1 MVCRPP
7 DASQTWLTFSTD
19 SKSPDKAILLPSQP
33 ESPLLY
39 TTTRG
44 LRSVPYIVLCNSG
57 MTEASAL
64 HLSYILELH
73 HVPEKL
79 LTRVPNAKAGAP
91 TQQLLS
97 YNESQCRG
105 IIYLPN
111 PLLGSAGHKV
121 LELAEMMRDG
131 YSKSAPDDFREL
143 SKALVMSTDMLKRAS
158 GAQVGLGGGACDK
171 RHPNPAAIGI
181 RDQLGQEDL
190 TESELDRAR
199 RRIQG
204 TTLQNAGPQSNALW
218 RAAFKMLSLGREI
231 RPQISNEPPPRPP
244 ASKSKPHIIKTL
256 KIQGYAPKKLKS
268 FSPLTLQRDPN
279 QPISPWTTQFPKKHG
294 SFSPTSPAAPPT
306 PLAAKLPMVPA
317 TMPTETA
324 SYRTKLPCGLPEH
337 VWRRIMG
344 LAAGADGILSESQ
357 QRYVLQWAMDRK
369 TLRQES
375 ESLGLR
381 ASAQCWKILEATGC
395 LAYEMNKP

>member
-1 MVCRPP
+1 
-7 DASQTWLTFSTD
+7 
-19 SKSPDKAILLPSQP
+19 
-33 ESPLLY
+33 
-39 TTTRG
+39 
-44 LRSVPYIVLCNSG
+44 

-171 RHPNPAAIGI
+171 RRPNPAAIGF
-181 RDQLGQEDL
+181 RDSLGQEDL

-231 RPQISNEPPPRPP
+231 RPQIRNGLPPRPP
-244 ASKSKPHIIKTL
+244 APKSKPPIIKTL
-256 KIQGYAPKKLKS
+256 KISGYTPKKLKS
-268 FSPLTLQRDPN
+268 FTPLTLQRDPN
-279 QPISPWTTQFPKKHG
+279 QPISPWTTQFPKKDG
-294 SFSPTSPAAPPT
+294 SFPPTLPAVPPT
-306 PLAAKLPMVPA
+306 PMASKLPMVPA
-317 TMPTETA
+317 TIPTETA

-357 QRYVLQWAMDRK
+357 QRCVLQWAMDRK

>member
-1 MVCRPP
+1 
-7 DASQTWLTFSTD
+7 
-19 SKSPDKAILLPSQP
+19 
-33 ESPLLY
+33 
-39 TTTRG
+39 
-44 LRSVPYIVLCNSG
+44 

-79 LTRVPNAKAGAP
+79 LTRVPNAKAGVP

-121 LELAEMMRDG
+121 LELAEVMRDG
-131 YSKSAPDDFREL
+131 YSKSAPGEFREL
-143 SKALVMSTDMLKRAS
+143 SKALVMSPDMLKRAS
-158 GAQVGLGGGACDK
+158 GAHPGLGGGTCD
-171 RHPNPAAIGI
+171 RGRRNPATIGL
-181 RDQLGQEDL
+181 RDQAGQEDL
-190 TESELDRAR
+190 MESELDRAR

-204 TTLQNAGPQSNALW
+204 TTLQSAGPQSNALW
-218 RAAFKMLSLGREI
+218 RATFKMLSLGRDI
-231 RPQISNEPPPRPP
+231 RPQIRNEPSPRPP
-244 ASKSKPHIIKTL
+244 APKFKAPVIKTL
-256 KIQGYAPKKLKS
+256 KIPGYTPKKLKPVT
-268 FSPLTLQRDPN
+268 PLTLQRDPN
-279 QPISPWTTQFPKKHG
+279 QPISPWTTQFPKKSG
-294 SFSPTSPAAPPT
+294 SLCPALPVVPPT
-306 PLAAKLPMVPA
+306 PRDLKLPIVPA

-337 VWRRIMG
+337 VWRRIIA
-344 LAAGADGILSESQ
+344 LVAGADGILSESQ
-357 QRYVLQWAMDRK
+357 QRYVHQWAMDRK

-395 LAYEMNKP
+395 LAYEMDKP

>member
-1 MVCRPP
+1 
-7 DASQTWLTFSTD
+7 
-19 SKSPDKAILLPSQP
+19 
-33 ESPLLY
+33 
-39 TTTRG
+39 
-44 LRSVPYIVLCNSG
+44 

-64 HLSYILELH
+64 HLSYIVELH

-121 LELAEMMRDG
+121 LELAEIMRDG
-131 YSKSAPDDFREL
+131 YSKSPPDDSSEL
-143 SKALVMSTDMLKRAS
+143 SETLVMSTDIFKRAS
-158 GAQVGLGGGACDK
+158 GAYLGLGGVACDRRRRK
-171 RHPNPAAIGI
+171 SATIGL
-181 RDQLGQEDL
+181 RDQVGQEDL
-190 TESELDRAR
+190 MESELDRAR

-204 TTLQNAGPQSNALW
+204 NALQDAGPQSNALW

-231 RPQISNEPPPRPP
+231 RPQIRNESSPRLP
-244 ASKSKPHIIKTL
+244 ASKFKTPVKIL
-256 KIQGYAPKKLKS
+256 KIPGYIPKKFKS
-268 FSPLTLQRDPN
+268 STPLTLQKDPN
-279 QPISPWTTQFPKKHG
+279 QPVSPWTTQFPKKG
-294 SFSPTSPAAPPT
+294 GFVSSALPIVAPT
-306 PLAAKLPMVPA
+306 PLAPKLPIVPA
-317 TMPTETA
+317 AMPAETA
-324 SYRTKLPCGLPEH
+324 SYRTKLPYGLPEH

-357 QRYVLQWAMDRK
+357 QRYILQWAMDRK

-395 LAYEMNKP
+395 LAYEMDKP